1 MGRPDFDLGFGNVA
15 FGRHSLVSGRR
26 DRIPIMRRSV
36 SGIICAGVVLF
47 PWLAVA
53 RTEWREGKLVNIDA
67 ATSTRKN
74 GKPLPNRIFRFA
86 VDAGDKVYE
95 GEESGKTAPRVE
107 VNSPVGYAIDKD
119 HLYIKDAQGKTHKL
133 ALLKTTRKEAEPLR

>member
-1 MGRPDFDLGFGNVA
+1 
-15 FGRHSLVSGRR
+15 
-26 DRIPIMRRSV
+26 MRRSV
-36 SGIICAGVVLF
+36 SGIICAGVLLF

-95 GEESGKTAPRVE
+95 GEESGKKAPRFE
-107 VNSPVGYAIDKD
+107 VNSPVRYAIDKD

-133 ALLKTTRKEAEPLR
+133 SLLKTTRKEAEPLR